1 MCYSKWSGYLDV
13 PMNRLATQTVCYF
26 LFLVWILLTMIN
38 PSDDPDKVDWNVYD
52 ILAFVWTLGY
62 IISDVQMMHQLTE
75 SLRMH
80 SASSKYKVGG
90 NTFPAEKKAVKAAF
104 LISVSAVVQGEDW
117 QVLLQRLLRLPL
129 PQPRPLLQRAG
140 RRVPWLQG
148 GRRVRGAKKMLAR
161 IWFKEKHWS

>member
-90 NTFPAEKKAVKAAF
+90 NTFPAEKKAVKVAFSIRLGSCTRRRLAGSSPTPSSTTASSATSSTSAAW
-104 LISVSAVVQGEDW
+104 SSST
-117 QVLLQRLLRLPL
+117 
-129 PQPRPLLQRAG
+129 
-140 RRVPWLQG
+140 
-148 GRRVRGAKKMLAR
+148 LATR
-161 IWFKEKHWS
+161 WKESTRC